1 MMRRLAN
8 VAFALALALGTL
20 SGADARAD
28 APAKPAAAR
37 LDDEGIEKDV
47 EALYAA
53 GKYGEAL
60 AAAQRLVALREQKY
74 GKEHAKTG
82 SALSDLGG
90 MYLATGDA
98 PKAESLLRRA
108 VEILEASK
116 GSDDLL
122 ATALGNLGT
131 MLKKKGDSKGA
142 EKLYERAVA
151 LEEKGGAA
159 RESALGTVL
168 ANLAGLYMATGRLPQ
183 AEKVFLRAITI
194 HEKAGPERSLLNDL
208 GSLGALYRGMGRYDK
223 AADQFNRALP
233 LAARV
238 HGTNHPDVGRLHHNI
253 AVFLTGSNQKDL
265 AAEHYR
271 NAEAILTRTLG
282 PRHPDLATVYSDWA
296 LLWARSDWKQAAGLY
311 EKALDIEEQW
321 LESALVGGTEEDK
334 TLYATRLE
342 TLMDRVVSFEYGGD
356 GRGRPE
362 VMRIALGAVLRNKAR
377 VLEASAAHVGAL
389 RERMSPEDR
398 TLLDELARVRG
409 AYAAAMTRGPRG
421 MTVAEHNAETDRLRA
436 EADVI
441 EARIAERSAGYRR
454 GRAKVTIEAVA
465 ARIPKDAVLME
476 FVRYQPR
483 STHFYSAASERLGRP
498 KYMVYVLWPDGRV
511 WHHQMSVDAFE
522 IDRKVDIIRK
532 GLQDPSARPHETGT
546 QLALLHDVLFGQVG
560 AELGPVKHVLISP
573 DAALALVPF
582 GALIDREN
590 KFLITKYSFTYLST
604 GRDLLRLGAG
614 GGARRSAPLLVA
626 NPDYD
631 APGEAGATALP
642 DAPKGSLPTIA
653 RVKFS
658 PLPGTAEEADAL
670 RRLLPDPSVRLER
683 VATETALKQASS
695 PRILHVATHGF
706 FLGSDGKAGQGKA
719 RGLELEVP
727 PESLPQ
733 VASEVDGRKLPV
745 PHPMFLSGI
754 ALAGANVRKGQA
766 DDGILT
772 AYEASSLDL
781 TGTELVVL
789 SACETGLGERAGSEG
804 VRGLRRALV
813 LAGSETQ
820 VMSLWQVDDEATRDL
835 MTTYYQK
842 LFREGKGRAEAMRES
857 QLALLGRPDHSHPY
871 YWASFIVSGA
881 WGPLEGVT
889 PAKNEATSAVR
900 GAVPPGGARGCG
912 CEVAGRN
919 EGTRVAWGGFAAL
932 VALAVARR
940 MRGAHARGQGE
951 ARPRWIA
958 VAPRVSPPAPP
969 QPGSRPPVPR
979 PAAP

>member
-8 VAFALALALGTL
+8 VAFAFALALGTF
-20 SGADARAD
+20 SGGAARAD
-28 APAKPAAAR
+28 APAKPAAAMF
-37 LDDEGIEKDV
+37 DDEAVEKDV
-47 EALYAA
+47 EAFYAA

-60 AAAQRLVALREQKY
+60 AAAQKLVALREQKY

-90 MYLATGDA
+90 MYLATGDY

-116 GSDDLL
+116 GFDDLL
-122 ATALGNLGT
+122 ATALSNLGT

-151 LEEKGGAA
+151 LEEKGGAP

-183 AEKVFLRAITI
+183 AEKVFLRAVAI
-194 HEKAGPERSLLNDL
+194 HEKAGPERSLLTDL

-223 AADQFNRALP
+223 AAAQYNRALP

-253 AVFLTGSNQKDL
+253 AVFLTGSDQKDL
-265 AAEHYR
+265 AEEHYR

-296 LLWARSDWKQAAGLY
+296 LLRSRSGWRQAAELY

-321 LESALVGGTEEDK
+321 LENALVGGTEEDK

-342 TLMDRVVSFEYGGD
+342 TIMDRVVSFEFGGD

-362 VMRIALGAVLRNKAR
+362 VARLALGAVLRNKAR

-436 EADVI
+436 EADAI
-441 EARIAERSAGYRR
+441 EARIAEHSAGFRR

-476 FVRYQPR
+476 FVRYAPR

-498 KYMVYVLWPDGRV
+498 KYMVYVLRPDGGI
-511 WHHQMSVDAFE
+511 WHHQMSVDAVE
-522 IDRKVDIIRK
+522 VDRKVDIIRR

-546 QLALLHDVLFGQVG
+546 QLALLHDVLFGQVSTT
-560 AELGPVKHVLISP
+560 LGPVKHVLISP

-582 GALIDREN
+582 GALIDRQN

-614 GGARRSAPLLVA
+614 GARRSAPLLVA

-631 APGEAGATALP
+631 APGEAGATVLP

-658 PLPGTAEEADAL
+658 PLPGTAEEADAI
-670 RRLLPDPSVRLER
+670 RRLMPDPSVRLER
-683 VATETALKQASS
+683 VATETALKQVSS

-733 VASEVDGRKLPV
+733 VASEVEGRKLPV

-835 MTTYYQK
+835 MTSYYQK

-857 QLALLGRPDHSHPY
+857 QLHLLQRPEYSHPY

-889 PAKNEATSAVR
+889 RAKENATSAAR
-900 GAVPPGGARGCG
+900 GVVPPGGARGCG
-912 CEVAGRN
+912 CEVRGAN
-919 EGTRVAWGGFAAL
+919 EGTQAAWGGVVAL
-932 VALAVARR
+932 VALVVARR
-940 MRGAHARGQGE
+940 IRVARARGQG
-951 ARPRWIA
+951 
-958 VAPRVSPPAPP
+958 
-969 QPGSRPPVPR
+969 
-979 PAAP
+979 